1 MRRQLQKEICLQTLS
16 KRKDWAVFCEWLTE
30 LEKVAFERA
39 YICKK
44 DEQRDKYFGEIRAYR
59 NLIEEIGDMKEKA
72 KDTEESI
79 KELKGRKE
87 EE

>member
-1 MRRQLQKEICLQTLS
+1 
-16 KRKDWAVFCEWLTE
+16 
-30 LEKVAFERA
+30 VAFERA